1 MWLFVSIAGGYDIPK
16 GTQVLIN
23 IYALHYNA
31 EMWPEPTKFDPERFL
46 DSDGKLNSKSGHFMP
61 FSCGRR
67 VCVGEVLAKQELHLL
82 VASLYQRVS
91 LVAPPGE
98 QFVPERTD
106 VNAALTVKDYKVV
119 LTPRD

>member
-1 MWLFVSIAGGYDIPK
+1 MFSFTGGYDLPK
-16 GTQVLIN
+16 DSMVLIN

-31 EMWPEPTKFDPERFL
+31 DVWPEPTKFNPDRFL
-46 DSDGKLNSKSGHFMP
+46 DSDGKLNSKSTHFMP

-82 VASLYQRVS
+82 IASLYQRVS
-91 LVAPPGE
+91 LLAPPGE
-98 QFVPERTD
+98 PVVPERSD
-106 VNAALTVKDYKVV
+106 YNASIFAKDYKVI